1 MNGELVMPFVEASD
15 RARLF
20 YAEWG
25 AGRAVVF
32 ANGFG
37 LPGDMWNYQRDDL
50 ADAGFRCITYD
61 RRGHGRSERPASGYD
76 MNTLADDLGSLIQGL
91 DLTNAV
97 LVGHSMGAAEVIRYL
112 TRHGTA
118 RVSGIVLSAPT
129 TPSLLKSD
137 DRPGG
142 LDPESLEASLD
153 LLRRDAGT
161 WLATSISS
169 GPSYWGVNHH
179 VSQLVSDWTRRQLID
194 TPPSVLI
201 ETSRALA
208 YADFGAE
215 LRQISVPVLVIHGDA
230 DGSSVLELTG
240 RPTAAMIPD
249 ARLVVIHDAGHGL
262 YVSEQAQ
269 YNAELIKFFASL
281 G

>member
-230 DGSSVLELTG
+230 DGSSVLGLTG

>member
-161 WLATSISS
+161 WLATSLSS